1 MTDTILWLCITV
13 VIGVAG
19 SVLLY
24 RLGLPAGA
32 MVGAIVFVGAFQ
44 ILTGQGWFPKVVK
57 TGVQAL
63 VGGFIGQRIGRED
76 VRELRTVLRP
86 ALLLFGG
93 IVLMIVGTG
102 LFICRVA
109 PVDTATAILS
119 SMPGGM
125 TDVALMAPDVGAD
138 PAQST
143 ALQLVRYLIAILI
156 LPQVNVQ
163 LCRRYAPESI
173 GCPPEKRVSA
183 RTRRNLCVTL
193 TIAAVSGVLGKL
205 SHFPAG
211 AMVFPMFAVAAFNV
225 RTGNAWLPK
234 RLKLTAQCLAGI
246 NIGVTITL
254 AELMTFRELL
264 LPAAAVAVNCVMVNY
279 LLGFLIHKTCGL
291 DLPTSLF
298 ASVPAGMS
306 DMALVS
312 LEQGGDAPKVAV
324 LQLVRYLCVMAFMPS
339 LIKILTS

>member
-1 MTDTILWLCITV
+1 MTDIIFWLCVTV
-13 VIGVAG
+13 AVGVAG

-57 TGVQAL
+57 TAVQAL

-76 VRELRTVLRP
+76 VRELRTVLKP
-86 ALLLFGG
+86 ALLLFFG
-93 IVLMIVGTG
+93 IVIMSIGTG
-102 LFICRVA
+102 LLICRVA

-143 ALQLVRYLIAILI
+143 AQLVRYLIAILI

-173 GCPPEKRVSA
+173 GCPPEKRGSA
-183 RTRRNLCVTL
+183 RTRRNLCMTL
-193 TIAAVSGVLGKL
+193 AIAAVSGVMGKL

-234 RLKLTAQCLAGI
+234 RLKLAAQCLAGV

-254 AELMTFRELL
+254 AELLTFRELL
-264 LPAAAVAVNCVMVNY
+264 IPAAAVAVNCVLVNY
-279 LLGFLIHKTCGL
+279 VLGFLIHRTCGL

-339 LIKILTS
+339 LIKILTA

>member
-1 MTDTILWLCITV
+1 M
-13 VIGVAG
+13 
-19 SVLLY
+19 S
-24 RLGLPAGA
+24 
-32 MVGAIVFVGAFQ
+32 
-44 ILTGQGWFPKVVK
+44 
-57 TGVQAL
+57 
-63 VGGFIGQRIGRED
+63 
-76 VRELRTVLRP
+76 
-86 ALLLFGG
+86 
-93 IVLMIVGTG
+93 VGTG
-102 LFICRVA
+102 LFICRVS

-138 PAQST
+138 PARST

-163 LCRRYAPESI
+163 LCRKYAPESI
-173 GCPPEKRVSA
+173 GCPPEKRASA
-183 RTRRNLCVTL
+183 RTGKNFLVTL
-193 TIAAVSGVLGKL
+193 AIAAVSGILGKL

-211 AMVFPMFAVAAFNV
+211 AMVFPMFAVATFNV

-234 RLKLTAQCLAGI
+234 RLKLTAQCLAGV

-254 AELMTFRELL
+254 AELLTFRELL

-339 LIKILTS
+339 LTKILAA

>member
-1 MTDTILWLCITV
+1 VTDIIFWLCVTV
-13 VIGVAG
+13 AVGVAG

-57 TGVQAL
+57 TAVQAL

-76 VRELRTVLRP
+76 VRELRTVLKP
-86 ALLLFGG
+86 ALLLFFG
-93 IVLMIVGTG
+93 IVIMSIGTG
-102 LFICRVA
+102 LLICRVA

-143 ALQLVRYLIAILI
+143 A
-156 LPQVNVQ
+156 
-163 LCRRYAPESI
+163 
-173 GCPPEKRVSA
+173 
-183 RTRRNLCVTL
+183 
-193 TIAAVSGVLGKL
+193 
-205 SHFPAG
+205 
-211 AMVFPMFAVAAFNV
+211 FNV

-234 RLKLTAQCLAGI
+234 RLKLAAQCLAGV

-254 AELMTFRELL
+254 AELLTFRELL
-264 LPAAAVAVNCVMVNY
+264 IPAAAVAVNCVLVNY
-279 LLGFLIHKTCGL
+279 VLGFLIHRTCGL

-339 LIKILTS
+339 LIKILTA

>member
-1 MTDTILWLCITV
+1 MTDAIFWMCVTAAV
-13 VIGVAG
+13 GVAG
-19 SVLLY
+19 SILFY
-24 RLGLPAGA
+24 RLKLPAGA

-44 ILTGQGWFPKVVK
+44 IFTGQGCFPQIVK

-63 VGGFIGQRIGRED
+63 VGGFIGQQIGPED

-93 IVLMIVGTG
+93 IVIMSVGTG
-102 LFICRVA
+102 LLICRFA
-109 PVDTATAILS
+109 PMDAATAILS

-156 LPQVNVQ
+156 LPQVNVR
-163 LCRRYAPESI
+163 LCRRYAPESL
-173 GCPPEKRVSA
+173 GCPPEKRASSH
-183 RTRRNLCVTL
+183 TLRNFLVTAS
-193 TIAAVSGVLGKL
+193 IAAVSGVLGKL

-211 AMVFPMFAVAAFNV
+211 AMVFPMFTVAVFNV
-225 RTGNAWLPK
+225 CTGSAWLPK
-234 RLKLTAQCLAGI
+234 RLKLTAQCLAGV

-254 AELMTFRELL
+254 AELLTFRELL
-264 LPAAAVAVNCVMVNY
+264 IPAAAVAVNCVLVNY
-279 LLGFLIHKTCGL
+279 LLGFLIHKVCGL

-339 LIKILTS
+339 LIRSLTA

>member
-1 MTDTILWLCITV
+1 MTDIIFWLCVTV
-13 VIGVAG
+13 AVGVAG

-57 TGVQAL
+57 TAVQAL

-76 VRELRTVLRP
+76 VRELRTVLKP
-86 ALLLFGG
+86 ALLLFFG
-93 IVLMIVGTG
+93 IVIMSIGTG
-102 LFICRVA
+102 LLICRVA

-173 GCPPEKRVSA
+173 GCPPEKRGSA
-183 RTRRNLCVTL
+183 RTRRNLRMTL
-193 TIAAVSGVLGKL
+193 AIAAVSGVMGKL

-234 RLKLTAQCLAGI
+234 RLKLAAQ
-246 NIGVTITL
+246 
-254 AELMTFRELL
+254 
-264 LPAAAVAVNCVMVNY
+264 
-279 LLGFLIHKTCGL
+279 
-291 DLPTSLF
+291 
-298 ASVPAGMS
+298 
-306 DMALVS
+306 
-312 LEQGGDAPKVAV
+312 
-324 LQLVRYLCVMAFMPS
+324 
-339 LIKILTS
+339 

>member
-1 MTDTILWLCITV
+1 MTETVLWLCATV
-13 VIGVAG
+13 VVGIAG

-44 ILTGQGWFPKVVK
+44 IATGQGWFPRIVK
-57 TGVQAL
+57 TAVQAL
-63 VGGFIGQRIGRED
+63 AGSFVGQRIGRKD
-76 VRELRTVLRP
+76 VAELRTVTRP
-86 ALLLFGG
+86 ALVLFIG
-93 IVLMIVGTG
+93 IVAMSVGTG
-102 LFICRVA
+102 LLIRRVS
-109 PVDTATAILS
+109 PLDTATAILS

-138 PAQST
+138 PARST

-163 LCRRYAPESI
+163 ICRKYAPQAI
-173 GCPPEKRVSA
+173 GSPPEKQASV
-183 RTRRNLCVTL
+183 RTRKNALVTL
-193 TIAAVSGVLGKL
+193 LIAAVTGALGKL
-205 SHFPAG
+205 SSFPAG
-211 AMVFPMFAVAAFNV
+211 AMVFPMIAVAVFNV
-225 RTGNAWLPK
+225 RTGSAWIPK
-234 RLKLTAQCLAGI
+234 RMKLAAQCLAGV

-264 LPAAAVAVNCVMVNY
+264 VPSVLVAVNCVMVNY
-279 LLGFLIHKTCGL
+279 LLGFLIHRGCGL

-298 ASVPAGMS
+298 SSVPAGVS

-312 LEQGGDAPKVAV
+312 VEQGGDAPKVAV
-324 LQLVRYLCVMAFMPS
+324 LQLVRYVCTMVFMPS
-339 LIKILTS
+339 LIKILAS